1 MINDT
6 DEFHDPKIESR
17 MLSRGEM
24 VVSHFA
30 SGRWEF
36 VSRFLINTA
45 FRIDRDLVA
54 MSLLL
59 PESLIKE
66 DAP

>member
-1 MINDT
+1 MLSDK

-17 MLSRGEM
+17 MLSRSYM
-24 VVSHFA
+24 VVAHFS

-36 VSRFLINTA
+36 VANFLKNTA

-54 MSLLL
+54 MGLLL
-59 PESLIKE
+59 QESLE
-66 DAP
+66 L